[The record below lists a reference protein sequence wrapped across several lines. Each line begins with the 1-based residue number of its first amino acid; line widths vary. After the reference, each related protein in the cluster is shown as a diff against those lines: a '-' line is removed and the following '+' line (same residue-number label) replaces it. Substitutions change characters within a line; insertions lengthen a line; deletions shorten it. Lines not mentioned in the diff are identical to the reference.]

1 MTTLLRMSSQS
12 KGKKNLRELK
22 NGTHFQ
28 IVLSSGTE
36 QKPVMLLVSLL
47 TVFYRH
53 QALLLQQDICLV
65 KEFTLQICS
74 KKVGLTQPD
83 LILTIMNFV
92 ICFYVKLLVVNFT
105 NSKIANLSQN
115 SNVNFYFSFKSPFQ
129 KYQRSRK
136 SRTRYEI
143 INCSAKWHQNTHR

>member
-1 MTTLLRMSSQS
+1 
-12 KGKKNLRELK
+12 
-22 NGTHFQ
+22 
-28 IVLSSGTE
+28 
-36 QKPVMLLVSLL
+36 
-47 TVFYRH
+47 
-53 QALLLQQDICLV
+53 
-65 KEFTLQICS
+65 
-74 KKVGLTQPD
+74 